1 MEPVL
6 ILHKHEDP
14 RSYIISDEWGN
25 VMRRNTK
32 NLRQSKHQLRLI
44 QEFQTDYQGELQ
56 NTIDGS
62 NDPLSEASNTTY
74 YEPHH
79 NADEPV
85 VDNAA
90 VKEDRSNTPIDYT
103 DDVNGKRTVVQLN
116 EENWEEMLTN
126 EWMVEFYAPWC
137 PACKALQ
144 PVWEDF
150 SSWSE
155 DLDIRVGQV
164 DVTTAPGLSGRFMV
178 TALPTIFQ
186 YRVGASSG
194 PGTSVPRLVH
204 LHPSYPVSSVLDGE
218 FRQYRGSRD
227 KDAFISFV
235 EEKKW
240 KQVEAVPGW
249 KSPASIQMSIVSYF
263 FKLSQVLR
271 VRHETFILG
280 VLRGEEL
287 VLERCTI
294 WIHTVHNTLM
304 EEYGLP
310 TWGSYL
316 IFAVATIFIG
326 ALLGLLRL
334 HDHHYREQHSSHYT
348 TTTTENN
355 YSSHYTT
362 ATTENNT
369 VHTTRPPLQRTTQFT
384 LYTLVPSD
392 NIRCILL
399 QMLVCVIDLIYP
411 PKPVSGRSSVQLKEK
426 LAPEDEQEEEDEE
439 DEDVSKEDLVDEE
452 ASPSGSGSDAPSD
465 ADTQDSPSVRKR
477 RARKAD

>member
-1 MEPVL
+1 MTCLISVL
-6 ILHKHEDP
+6 VS
-14 RSYIISDEWGN
+14 RSS
-25 VMRRNTK
+25 
-32 NLRQSKHQLRLI
+32 
-44 QEFQTDYQGELQ
+44 
-56 NTIDGS
+56 
-62 NDPLSEASNTTY
+62 
-74 YEPHH
+74 
-79 NADEPV
+79 
-85 VDNAA
+85 
-90 VKEDRSNTPIDYT
+90 
-103 DDVNGKRTVVQLN
+103 
-116 EENWEEMLTN
+116 
-126 EWMVEFYAPWC
+126 YAPWC

-178 TALPTIFQ
+178 TALPTIF
-186 YRVGASSG
+186 
-194 PGTSVPRLVH
+194 H
-204 LHPSYPVSSVLDGE
+204 VLDGE

-249 KSPASIQMSIVSYF
+249 KSPASIQMSVVSYF

-271 VRHETFILG
+271 
-280 VLRGEEL
+280 
-287 VLERCTI
+287 
-294 WIHTVHNTLM
+294 TVHNTLM

-326 ALLGLLRL
+326 ALLGL
-334 HDHHYREQHSSHYT
+334 
-348 TTTTENN
+348 
-355 YSSHYTT
+355 
-362 ATTENNT
+362 
-369 VHTTRPPLQRTTQFT
+369 
-384 LYTLVPSD
+384 
-392 NIRCILL
+392 
-399 QMLVCVIDLIYP
+399 MLVCLIDLIYP
-411 PKPVSGRSSVQLKEK
+411 PKPVPGRSSVQLKEK
-426 LAPEDEQEEEDEE
+426 LAPEDEQEEEEEEDEE

>member
-1 MEPVL
+1 MYL
-6 ILHKHEDP
+6 
-14 RSYIISDEWGN
+14 
-25 VMRRNTK
+25 RN
-32 NLRQSKHQLRLI
+32 
-44 QEFQTDYQGELQ
+44 
-56 NTIDGS
+56 
-62 NDPLSEASNTTY
+62 AS
-74 YEPHH
+74 
-79 NADEPV
+79 PV
-85 VDNAA
+85 VQPASIMSYVVHGYTFLLFPLDLTESSLDFKNYRLQHKQEQKCMPVQRHVPVSVSHIFNFPSSPQYPKYFPSSENAEHS
-90 VKEDRSNTPIDYT
+90 VEDI
-103 DDVNGKRTVVQLN
+103 
-116 EENWEEMLTN
+116 
-126 EWMVEFYAPWC
+126 YAPWC

-178 TALPTIFQ
+178 TALPTIF
-186 YRVGASSG
+186 
-194 PGTSVPRLVH
+194 H
-204 LHPSYPVSSVLDGE
+204 VLDGE

-271 VRHETFILG
+271 
-280 VLRGEEL
+280 
-287 VLERCTI
+287 
-294 WIHTVHNTLM
+294 TVHNKLM

-326 ALLGLLRL
+326 ALLGL
-334 HDHHYREQHSSHYT
+334 
-348 TTTTENN
+348 
-355 YSSHYTT
+355 
-362 ATTENNT
+362 
-369 VHTTRPPLQRTTQFT
+369 
-384 LYTLVPSD
+384 
-392 NIRCILL
+392 
-399 QMLVCVIDLIYP
+399 MLVCVIDLIYP
-411 PKPVSGRSSVQLKEK
+411 PKPVPGRSSVHLKEK
-426 LAPEDEQEEEDEE
+426 LAPEDEQEEEEDE